1 MKNSWKKETSKW
13 KANYVYVTE
22 IIDIVLT
29 FYTTR
34 FLNVV
39 AFNLFFNF
47 EAFVFFFFHFYTCV
61 YERIYVPRR
70 IPFWWICVFGVHQ
83 KLKANTSNTA
93 PNKSDNSKKNKR
105 NNVINVIYREFLI
118 AFIRSAQAKSYHL
131 LWFLIQKMV

>member
-47 EAFVFFFFHFYTCV
+47 EAFVFFFSTSILVYMKGSMCHDESLFDGYVYLVYT
-61 YERIYVPRR
+61 RNWKQTRQIQ
-70 IPFWWICVFGVHQ
+70 HQ
-83 KLKANTSNTA
+83 TKAITA
-93 PNKSDNSKKNKR
+93 KKNKR

-118 AFIRSAQAKSYHL
+118 AFIRTAQAKSYHL